1 MCAAEHMT
9 WADAENNGY
18 SVKPNRRRLT
28 TAQVELLTWNFRRFQ
43 AVHMTHMLKAS
54 P

>member
-1 MCAAEHMT
+1 MT
-9 WADAENNGY
+9 QADAENNGY

-43 AVHMTHMLKAS
+43 AAHMTHMLKAS